1 MANTRATGASERKI
15 IAFKVG
21 TQLFGIDIL
30 SLVEIREWETPTPI
44 PGAADYVLGVI
55 DLRGTVVP
63 VMDLGHRLVGQ
74 TTSIHGRSCVLVL
87 DIAGQ
92 YAGFLV
98 DEVADIVT
106 IQVADIQP
114 VPDLELDDADLVA
127 GLVQI
132 SSTNGMTE
140 ASHGPVT
147 TATLLNLH
155 ALSISKGVCR
165 AAA

>member
-1 MANTRATGASERKI
+1 
-15 IAFKVG
+15 
-21 TQLFGIDIL
+21 
-30 SLVEIREWETPTPI
+30 
-44 PGAADYVLGVI
+44 VI
-55 DLRGTVVP
+55 NLRGTVVP

-106 IQVADIQP
+106 IQVADIQR
-114 VPDLELDDADLVA
+114 VPDLELRDADLVA
-127 GLVQI
+127 GLVHI
-132 SSTNGMTE
+132 SNSNGVTE
-140 ASHGPVT
+140 ASRAAVT
-147 TATLLNLH
+147 TVTLLNLH
-155 ALSISKGVCR
+155 ALRISKGVCR